1 MTYNIFDPKA
11 PAMPR
16 PSKGTEIVNLL
27 LMNAS
32 KDMRQPLLP
41 MAFPA
46 LAAHLNS
53 DVELMYS
60 DNKYYEIGAG
70 QMGHIIGNSGT
81 GKNQLT
87 FLVEAIC
94 RDFSAHDEME
104 YKRLADWSRQMKTLG
119 GNAKNKPE
127 RPSVYFTFPPSDI
140 TNAAFTQNADSL
152 EQNGGRTMYL
162 NLPEV
167 GLADKISGGHRA
179 VSQMIRQCYDVS
191 RGGQLRA
198 TSDGIT
204 ANPRLRLCMT
214 LSSTPDDARA
224 WYKRDMVNGT
234 FGRIT
239 TAYVPR
245 GERKG
250 RIPRQGTYDEDY
262 LAKLD
267 QYLLRLSNAKGRFVV
282 KPLNKVADQL
292 ATQMCDLANL
302 ADSDELFELSHRSI
316 FSAWKKAAVLWIL
329 NDQSYTRSIGDFM
342 TYFCYYDLWA
352 KLRVFNDMLALG
364 EPLQEETQKR
374 GPKNFLQELP
384 NTFNETQLEAIRV
397 NHGKNKE
404 GTKHQI
410 SVWSNRGFIEYSA
423 QTGFYTKTELYLKG
437 KS

>member
-1 MTYNIFDPKA
+1 MLYNIFDAKA
-11 PAMPR
+11 PQMPS
-16 PSKGTEIVNLL
+16 PTKGTEIVNLL
-27 LMNAS
+27 LSKAS
-32 KDMRQPLLP
+32 KEMQQPLLP

-46 LAAHLNS
+46 LSAHLSS
-53 DVELMYS
+53 DVKLMYS

-70 QMGHIIGNSGT
+70 QMGHIIGSSGT

-87 FLVEAIC
+87 HLVGAIC
-94 RDFSAHDEME
+94 RDFCLHDETE
-104 YKRLADWSRQMKTLG
+104 YKRLAEWSRQMKSLG
-119 GNAKNKPE
+119 NSKNKPE

-140 TNAAFTQNADSL
+140 TNAAFIQNADSL
-152 EQNGGRTMYL
+152 EQHEGRTMYL

-167 GLADKISGGHRA
+167 GLADKISGGHKQ

-191 RGGQLRA
+191 RSGQLRA
-198 TSDGIT
+198 TSDGVS

-239 TAYVPR
+239 TAFVPR

-250 RIPRQGTYDEDY
+250 RIPRQGVYDEEY

-267 QYLLRLSNAKGRFVV
+267 RFLLRLSNAKGSFVV

-292 ATQMCDLANL
+292 AEEMCDLANM

-329 NDQSYTRSIGDFM
+329 NDQTYTRSIGEFM
-342 TYFCYYDLWA
+342 VYFCYYDLWS
-352 KLRVFNDMLALG
+352 KLRVFSDMLALG
-364 EPLQEETQKR
+364 EPMQEEAQKR
-374 GPKNFLQELP
+374 GPKNFLQDLP
-384 NTFNETQLEAIRV
+384 NSFNEAQLEALRV
-397 NHGKNKE
+397 SHGKSKD
-404 GTKHQI
+404 GARHQI
-410 SVWSNRGFIEYSA
+410 SVWCNRGFIEYST
-423 QTGFYTKTELYLKG
+423 QTGLYTKKTDRYGQK
-437 KS
+437 